1 VYNYHGR
8 SSVGVNDLKLQNA
21 IVEVHGRV
29 IVQSINER
37 TLHVKV
43 GHLRIKKKV
52 LKMKLMFMFSST
64 DGASIGTAIG

>member
-1 VYNYHGR
+1 MYNYHGR

-43 GHLRIKKKV
+43 GHSRIESK
-52 LKMKLMFMFSST
+52 FFR
-64 DGASIGTAIG
+64 